1 MIKHEWENIGCYAY
15 PNAYIYADRTKIED
29 GSYQEVA
36 RVLKCPAEI
45 QYRKGHKIPTELKR
59 DAEECLQNIFDEQD
73 KIIGY
78 NGVEVWLY
86 RDSKDK
92 WSVVVS
98 NDMRGSRI
106 ILSSL
111 SDKNADRIKAECA
124 KRGCKCTTRIIL

>member
-1 MIKHEWENIGCYAY
+1 MIKHEWENIGCYVY
-15 PNAYIYADRTKIED
+15 PNAYIYADRTKSED

-45 QYRKGHKIPTELKR
+45 QYRNGHKIPAELKK
-59 DAEECLQNIFDEQD
+59 DAEECLQKIFDEQD

-78 NGVEVWLY
+78 NGEGVWLY
-86 RDSKDK
+86 RHAEDYWQVFASH
-92 WSVVVS
+92 
-98 NDMRGSRI
+98 DMRGHRGV
-106 ILSSL
+106 LSGL